1 MGIAPVLTRK
11 FPRTQRQTLGQPGS
25 RRPPRRL
32 PRDTNQS
39 LLVAANDHLLAQSQ
53 RDDTYSLGFFLS
65 QSFLYAYS
73 RRLSDTPGCLVS
85 TARGPQGTLERVQ
98 WLSRFGRAG
107 GSHTGLVSFPSFND
121 DRERRDPSSTPT
133 SNKSLN
139 NPLQIYDDCL
149 WRETEGGGRREG
161 RGGTWERRGGGVVA
175 VEVGAAVAVKYTPVT
190 KTILLGSEPVYLL
203 GLRQSLRTHFPH
215 STSPSFCQ
223 GRQPNHPGWTCVGW
237 VDKNP

>member
-1 MGIAPVLTRK
+1 MTLTNR
-11 FPRTQRQTLGQPGS
+11 
-25 RRPPRRL
+25 
-32 PRDTNQS
+32 S
-39 LLVAANDHLLAQSQ
+39 LLQ
-53 RDDTYSLGFFLS
+53 RTTTSLHNVNAMTRTASAFLS

-133 SNKSLN
+133 SNRSLN

-149 WRETEGGGRREG
+149 WRETDERGGGGRRGAHGREEEEG
-161 RGGTWERRGGGVVA
+161 WWRLKSEPV
-175 VEVGAAVAVKYTPVT
+175 AVAVKYTPVT

-215 STSPSFCQ
+215 STFPSFCQ